1 MWKRVPRIGWRL
13 PGVPIVG
20 FLAAALNLVASPSLS
35 RAEEDT
41 RVAEIRALD
50 SAVEI
55 TVTSSEPFPVRA
67 LPPVLMIGDA
77 RFARSRHPDDGS
89 LGTLIFVIPIEDFA
103 LLNDGDPIRVGYGLS
118 PAAEAKGAAAGQE
131 WDLGRL
137 DKSGLQ
143 P

>member
-1 MWKRVPRIGWRL
+1 MWKRVRRIGWRL
-13 PGVPIVG
+13 PGALIALAG
-20 FLAAALNLVASPSLS
+20 FLAAALHGVASH
-35 RAEEDT
+35 AEGDDGVT
-41 RVAEIRALD
+41 EIRALD

-77 RFARSRHPDDGS
+77 RFARSRYPDDGS
-89 LGTLIFVIPIEDFA
+89 LDTLVFVIPIDDFA

-118 PAAEAKGAAAGQE
+118 PAAEAKGPTAGQA

-137 DKSGLQ
+137 DKSRLQ
-143 P
+143 PQE